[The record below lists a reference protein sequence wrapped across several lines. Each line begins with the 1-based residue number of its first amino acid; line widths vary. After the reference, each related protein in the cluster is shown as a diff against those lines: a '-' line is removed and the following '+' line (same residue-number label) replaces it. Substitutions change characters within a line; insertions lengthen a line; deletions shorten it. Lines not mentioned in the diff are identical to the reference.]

1 MYFWVNIIACPMK
14 TRLYINHTTNG
25 FTPVVQKSIIDVM
38 ILVRTINQL
47 SIFQDLILGWQE
59 YFIRVSSIF
68 INPTSLL
75 YESILVD
82 TLVYFQAYILASEA
96 VYFSRVSCLFFNPTS
111 SLQKQS
117 ILVES
122 LVNFSFLHPRFVSIF

>member
-1 MYFWVNIIACPMK
+1 
-14 TRLYINHTTNG
+14 
-25 FTPVVQKSIIDVM
+25 M

-75 YESILVD
+75 CESILVD
-82 TLVYFQAYILASEA
+82 TLVYFQAYILASQA

-111 SLQKQS
+111 LLCES

-122 LVNFSFLHPRFVSIF
+122 LVNFSILHPCFVSIF

>member
-1 MYFWVNIIACPMK
+1 M
-14 TRLYINHTTNG
+14 L
-25 FTPVVQKSIIDVM
+25 
-38 ILVRTINQL
+38 LVRTINQL
-47 SIFQDLILGWQE
+47 SIFKDLILGWQE

-75 YESILVD
+75 CESILVD

-96 VYFSRVSCLFFNPTS
+96 VYFSRVSCLFFKLA
-111 SLQKQS
+111 SLLCES

-122 LVNFSFLHPRFVSIF
+122 LVNFSILHPCFVSIF